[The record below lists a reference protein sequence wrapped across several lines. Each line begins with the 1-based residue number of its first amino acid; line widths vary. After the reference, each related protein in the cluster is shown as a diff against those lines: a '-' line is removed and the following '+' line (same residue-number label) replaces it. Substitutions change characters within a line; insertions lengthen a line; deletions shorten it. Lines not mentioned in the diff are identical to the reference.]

1 MAEKIK
7 ALHCVSCGAPLKRG
21 EEICRYCGCTLVGVP
36 EKQKTSK
43 PIKKDYARDGR
54 ATLVWHGMD
63 IEIMV
68 ESYDVEPVVPQ
79 FDVTTLEDDRH
90 RSSVPGILNNA
101 KFTLKGYLL

>member
-1 MAEKIK
+1 MCAEFPRGEYMAEKIK
-7 ALHCVSCGAPLKRG
+7 R
-21 EEICRYCGCTLVGVP
+21 
-36 EKQKTSK
+36 KTSK
-43 PIKKDYARDGR
+43 PIKKDYAHDGR

-68 ESYDVEPVVPQ
+68 ESYDVEPVPQ
-79 FDVTTLEDDRH
+79 FDVTTLENDMY